1 VWRQVG
7 GTREEKLRFRLPMDI
22 QDEAMAGL
30 TASWIVAGPGADD
43 FQDDLA
49 GALEDGEPLSLHGA
63 RRGLGETLYR
73 QSPVAAQEQLRHKSI
88 ETTKESYSHIEA
100 SKQADVVSELL
111 DRRS

>member
-1 VWRQVG
+1 LKESTHSIAGTYCEPVG
-7 GTREEKLRFRLPMDI
+7 TARATQSAAKSFKLYCLSK
-22 QDEAMAGL
+22 E
-30 TASWIVAGPGADD
+30 
-43 FQDDLA
+43 A

-63 RRGLGETLYR
+63 RRTARAWGDSVSTE
-73 QSPVAAQEQLRHKSI
+73 PVAAQEQLRHKSI